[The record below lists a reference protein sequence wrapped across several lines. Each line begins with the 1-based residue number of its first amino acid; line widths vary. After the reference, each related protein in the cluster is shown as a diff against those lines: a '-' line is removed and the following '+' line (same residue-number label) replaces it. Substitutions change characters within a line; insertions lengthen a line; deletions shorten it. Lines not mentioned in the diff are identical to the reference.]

1 MIISQTDDGLD
12 SGTESDDET
21 GGPDEGKQIFNL
33 FLIMSLWKKIKFFIA
48 IMVSAHKKISNRSC
62 SYF

>member
-33 FLIMSLWKKIKFFIA
+33 FLITYEFMKKNQII
-48 IMVSAHKKISNRSC
+48 H
-62 SYF
+62 SYNGFSTQNNFK